1 MARRSEAFK
10 DENWYWPVRLLKS
23 LARLPHTYKT
33 WLGWG
38 HTIPNGD
45 PAEAY
50 ARDTKLAGSIIL
62 PPVSVPSEF
71 STLRI
76 NESKEIT
83 FFAVVPLYPEEMDL
97 KLRAG
102 SEALLEKFDKAG
114 VGDVVDPVRKNVA
127 KKRFGLF

>member
-1 MARRSEAFK
+1 
-10 DENWYWPVRLLKS
+10 
-23 LARLPHTYKT
+23 
-33 WLGWG
+33 LGWG

-83 FFAVVPLYPEEMDL
+83 FLAVVPLYPEEMDL

-102 SEALLEKFDKAG
+102 SEALLQKFDKAG